1 LVGALFATKS
11 VIFCAY
17 AIQADAYFGEAS
29 ILYFLGLLLS
39 DKGTVGGQC
48 GSYTVL
54 AGKIG
59 QLEYILSEQRLT
71 AGKENHRHAKVRQ
84 VMDE

>member
-1 LVGALFATKS
+1 LVGALFTTKS
-11 VIFCAY
+11 VIFSTY
-17 AIQADAYFGEAS
+17 AIQADAYFGEAG

-59 QLEYILSEQRLT
+59 QLEDIFSEQRLA
-71 AGKENHRHAKVRQ
+71 AGKENHRHGEVRQ